1 MTHTLVEQFIL
12 LWVVIDPI
20 GTIPVFIAVAA
31 GVAAADR
38 WKIALKATIA
48 ATAVLLLFLV
58 GGQFLINALGISLPA
73 FQIAG
78 GIVLLLFALTMIFGD
93 SKPESEAQQWSAEED
108 GHSSVAIFPLAMPSL
123 ASPGAILAVVVLTDN
138 NRFSIQEQA
147 MTGGL
152 MLAVMACAFV
162 LMLAATPILRIIK
175 MAGAALVS
183 RIMGMILAAVAV
195 NTVIL
200 AVIELIRTVEI

>member
-1 MTHTLVEQFIL
+1 MTHSLLEQFVL

-93 SKPESEAQQWSAEED
+93 SKPESESEQWSAEHD

-147 MTGGL
+147 MTGGI
-152 MLAVMACAFV
+152 MLAVMACAFI
-162 LMLAATPILRIIK
+162 LMLAATPILRVIK

>member
-1 MTHTLVEQFIL
+1 MTHSLLEQFVL

-20 GTIPVFIAVAA
+20 GTIPVFIAVVA
-31 GVAAADR
+31 GIDR
-38 WKIALKATIA
+38 SQHWKIAVQAAIA
-48 ATAVLLLFLV
+48 ATAVLLLFLI

-78 GIVLLLFALTMIFGD
+78 GIVLMVFALTMIFGD
-93 SKPESEAQQWSAEED
+93 SKPESETAGFKPNASE
-108 GHSSVAIFPLAMPSL
+108 GSVAIFPLAMPSL
-123 ASPGAILAVVVLTDN
+123 ASPGAILAIVVLTDN
-138 NRFSIQEQA
+138 NRFSIEQQA
-147 MTGGL
+147 QTAGIMVL
-152 MLAVMACAFV
+152 VMAAA
-162 LMLAATPILRIIK
+162 LAMMLAASPILKVIR
-175 MAGAALVS
+175 MSGAALVS

>member
-1 MTHTLVEQFIL
+1 MSHNLLEQFIL

-31 GVAAADR
+31 GISASER
-38 WKIALKATIA
+38 WKIALKATLA
-48 ATAVLLLFLV
+48 ATFVLLLFLV
-58 GGQFLINALGISLPA
+58 GGQFLIDALGISLPA

-93 SKPESEAQQWSAEED
+93 SKPESEAQTWSAEED

-147 MTGGL
+147 MTGGT
-152 MLAVMACAFV
+152 MLLVMACAFI
-162 LMLAATPILRIIK
+162 LMLAATPILRVIRT
-175 MAGAALVS
+175 AGAALVS

>member
-1 MTHTLVEQFIL
+1 MSHNLLEQFIL

-31 GVAAADR
+31 GVAASER

-48 ATAVLLLFLV
+48 ATFVLLLFLV

-93 SKPESEAQQWSAEED
+93 SKPETEAEKWSATED

-138 NRFSIQEQA
+138 NRFSVQEQA
-147 MTGGL
+147 MTGVV
-152 MLAVMACAFV
+152 MLLVMACAFV
-162 LMLAATPILRIIK
+162 LMVASTPILRVIR

-200 AVIELIRTVEI
+200 AVIELVRTVEI